1 MNSELTEEDWTV
13 LQEILDQGDSIRLH
27 QYLEDWNFDDIALA
41 VSRMDE
47 EHRRRFLSA
56 LEPEEAAELLEC
68 MSNTQAVSLVGE
80 LEAEAAATI
89 VHEMKSSIQADVIGE
104 LPQEQAE
111 AILDNLEPAEAD
123 SLRQLSQYE
132 DNEAGGL
139 MITEYLAYPN
149 QWTVQQVVE
158 DLRGNADQYRDM
170 QVQYAFVT
178 DQQGQL
184 AGVLRLRDLLLASG
198 NLPIRSLMIAN
209 PLTVTDHTSLDDLR
223 QFFDDHD
230 FIGVPVLTE
239 SRELIGLV
247 TREAVEEALA
257 EKYEDD
263 YRKSQ
268 GLVQEELR
276 SMPLWLRSRR
286 RLAWLSI
293 NILLNLFAASVIAM
307 YQNILQQVIALAVFL
322 PIISDMS
329 GCTGNQAVA
338 VSMRELSLGLVRP
351 SELLRVFW
359 KEASVG
365 LINGTLLGLLIA
377 VLAVV
382 YQQNIWLGLV
392 VGTALA
398 LNSMI
403 AVVLGGM
410 LPLAMKRINMDPALA
425 SGPILTT
432 VTDMCGFFIVLSL
445 ASFALDYLV

>member
-1 MNSELTEEDWTV
+1 MESQITASDWEQ
-13 LQEILDQGDSIRLH
+13 LQNILDEGDAEKLRQFLAP
-27 QYLEDWNFDDIALA
+27 WGFDDTALA
-41 VSRMDE
+41 ISRMDE
-47 EHRRRFLSA
+47 EHRRLFLSA
-56 LEPEEAAELLEC
+56 IDAEEAAELLEC
-68 MSNTQAVSLVGE
+68 MSNTQAVSLVSE
-80 LEAEAAATI
+80 LDAEAAASI
-89 VHEMKSSIQADVIGE
+89 VHQMQSDIQADVIGE
-104 LPQEQAE
+104 LSDRQAE
-111 AILDNLEPAEAD
+111 AILEVLEPAEAD
-123 SLRQLSQYE
+123 SLRQLALYS
-132 DNEAGGL
+132 DDEAGGL
-139 MITEYLAYPN
+139 MITEFLSYPADL
-149 QWTVQQVVE
+149 TVQQVVD
-158 DLRGNADQYRDM
+158 DLRSNADQYRDFL
-170 QVQYAFVT
+170 VQYAFVVDPT
-178 DQQGQL
+178 SGL
-184 AGVLRLRDLLLASG
+184 KGVLRLRDLLLASG
-198 NLPIRSLMIAN
+198 NSPIRRLMIPN
-209 PLTVTDHTSLDDLR
+209 PLTVNDHTSLDDLR

-230 FIGVPVLTE
+230 FIGVPVVTDTQQ
-239 SRELIGLV
+239 LIGLV

-293 NILLNLFAASVIAM
+293 NIVLNLFAASVIAM
-307 YQNILQQVIALAVFL
+307 YQGILQQVIALAVFL

-351 SELLRVFW
+351 SELMRVFF
-359 KEASVG
+359 KEAAVG
-365 LINGTLLGLLIA
+365 LINGTVLGLLVA

-382 YQQNIWLGLV
+382 YQKNVWLGLV

-398 LNSMI
+398 LNSLI

-445 ASFALDYLV
+445 AALALPYLV